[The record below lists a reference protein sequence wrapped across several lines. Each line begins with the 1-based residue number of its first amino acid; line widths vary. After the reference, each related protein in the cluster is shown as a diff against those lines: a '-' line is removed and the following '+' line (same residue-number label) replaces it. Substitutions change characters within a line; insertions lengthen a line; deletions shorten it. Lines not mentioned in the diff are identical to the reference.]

1 MAFTDY
7 KTLEQALVAFEIRVQ
22 RGVILEITQD
32 ISPSE
37 TLSEDIRFALTET
50 AYNASEEAICE
61 SIIYPI
67 LKEAWKPFKNELSL
81 FSHKS
86 IKANDELI
94 GTPDYL
100 IAKRSP
106 LGAVVL
112 DTPLLITVEAKRDD
126 FETAWGQCLAQM
138 KALQELNKSK
148 QIDLPIYGIVSNGL
162 AWQMA
167 KLEQKI
173 LTQHI
178 EIYTLTDLRKLY
190 NTIIE
195 LVKMCKISI

>member
-1 MAFTDY
+1 MAFTDF
-7 KTLEQALVAFEIRVQ
+7 KTLEQALVAFEIRVEK
-22 RGVILEITQD
+22 GTILIVEKD
-32 ISPSE
+32 LSPSDI
-37 TLSEDIRFALTET
+37 LSEDINFALTET

-67 LKEAWKPFKNELSL
+67 LKEVWKPFKNDLSL

-94 GTPDYL
+94 GIPDYL

-126 FETAWGQCLAQM
+126 FENAWGQCLAQM

-167 KLEQKI
+167 KLEQKK
-173 LTQHI
+173 LTQHL

-190 NTIIE
+190 NAISE
-195 LVKMCKISI
+195 LVVICKKGI